1 MDSSIYMYLIYL
13 LKEIKVEP
21 NEMIKKQKN
30 ELFDFLLKEQL
41 KKINQRLGK
50 NNAKKQSYII

>member
-1 MDSSIYMYLIYL
+1 MDSSIYMYLMNL

-21 NEMIKKQKN
+21 NETIKKQKN
-30 ELFDFLLKEQL
+30 ELFDFLLKQQL
-41 KKINQRLGK
+41 KKINQPLGK